1 MTDVLMP
8 ALSDSMQEGTILTWL
23 VDDGAAV
30 HAGQELAEIETD
42 KATVTYEARDDGV
55 LSIVAAAGETVAVG
69 EVIARVGQG
78 NGAAAAAAVADEP
91 GRVAEREIDRE
102 PQEPAQLP
110 SNGQDVAATPMARRI
125 ATAHG
130 IVLGDLQGSGPR
142 GRVVK
147 TDVLRAAG
155 IEPVPPAEPTPA
167 AASAA
172 APGPRDGDELVTPT
186 RLQALVARRM
196 AGAKATIPHFQV
208 QTEVEMTAALDFR
221 EQLKR
226 VSGAREQPA
235 PSFND
240 LIVKACAL
248 ALRRFPRA
256 NGSYVDGGF
265 RLHGH
270 VNVGIAV
277 AARDALVVPVVHD
290 ADVRTLGQ
298 IATASRQLAAAVRD
312 GSVTPPQ
319 LAGATF
325 TVSNLGMYGMTAI
338 TPVINPP
345 QAAILGVG
353 AIRETLARSTDGTIV
368 DRRLLTLTLSCD
380 HRILDGADAARF
392 LGDVRAL
399 LEDPAGLA
407 L

>member
-30 HAGQELAEIETD
+30 LGGQELAEIETD
-42 KATVTYEARDDGV
+42 KATVTFEAPADGM

-69 EVIARVGQG
+69 EVIARVGEGTAGSVREAPREEPVAAASAAPANG
-78 NGAAAAAAVADEP
+78 NGHRDE
-91 GRVAEREIDRE
+91 V
-102 PQEPAQLP
+102 
-110 SNGQDVAATPMARRI
+110 VATPMARRI
-125 ATAHG
+125 AAVHG
-130 IVLGDLQGSGPR
+130 VALDELSGTGPR

-147 TDVLRAAG
+147 TDVMRAAG
-155 IEPVPPAEPTPA
+155 IEPVPAAPAPESAPA
-167 AASAA
+167 PAS
-172 APGPRDGDELVTPT
+172 APGPGGGDELVTPT

-196 AGAKATIPHFQV
+196 AEAKATIPHFQV

-226 VSGAREQPA
+226 VTRAREQPT

-265 RLHGH
+265 RLHGQ

-290 ADVRTLGQ
+290 ADVRTLGE
-298 IATASRQLAAAVRD
+298 IATASRELAAAVRD

-319 LAGATF
+319 LSGATF

-353 AIRETLARSTDGTIV
+353 AIRETLSRAADGAIV

-380 HRILDGADAARF
+380 HRILDGAEAARF
-392 LGDVRAL
+392 LGDIRAL

>member
-23 VDDGAAV
+23 VDEGAAV
-30 HAGQELAEIETD
+30 LNGQELAEIETD
-42 KATVTYEARDDGV
+42 KATVTFEAPADGV

-69 EVIARVGQG
+69 EVIARVGEG
-78 NGAAAAAAVADEP
+78 DGAPAATPAVDGP

-102 PQEPAQLP
+102 RQEPAQQP
-110 SNGQDVAATPMARRI
+110 SNGHREDVAATPMARRI
-125 ATAHG
+125 AAAHG
-130 IVLGDLQGSGPR
+130 IALGELSGSGPR

-147 TDVLRAAG
+147 SDVIRAAG
-155 IEPVPPAEPTPA
+155 LAPEPRRPSPPPAEPQ
-167 AASAA
+167 
-172 APGPRDGDELVTPT
+172 DGDDLVTPT

-196 AGAKATIPHFQV
+196 AEAKATIPHFQV

-226 VSGAREQPA
+226 VTGAREQPT
-235 PSFND
+235 PSLND
-240 LIVKACAL
+240 LIVKASAL

-265 RLHGH
+265 RLHGR

-290 ADVRTLGQ
+290 ADVRTLGE
-298 IATASRQLAAAVRD
+298 IATASRELAAAVRD

-319 LAGATF
+319 LSGATF

-345 QAAILGVG
+345 QAAILGAG
-353 AIRETLARSTDGTIV
+353 AIRETLARAADGAII

-380 HRILDGADAARF
+380 HRILDGAEAARF
-392 LGDVRAL
+392 LGDIRAL

>member
-8 ALSDSMQEGTILTWL
+8 ALSDSMQEGTLLTWL

-42 KATVTYEARDDGV
+42 KATVTFEAPDDGV
-55 LSIVAAAGETVAVG
+55 LSIVATAGATVAVG
-69 EVIARVGQG
+69 EVIARVDEGDC
-78 NGAAAAAAVADEP
+78 AHAPTPAVDGT
-91 GRVAEREIDRE
+91 GRVAERENDRE
-102 PQEPAQLP
+102 PQESARQP
-110 SNGQDVAATPMARRI
+110 SNGHREDVAATPMARRI
-125 ATAHG
+125 AAAHG
-130 IVLGDLQGSGPR
+130 IALGELSGSGPR

-147 TDVLRAAG
+147 SDVIQAAG
-155 IEPVPPAEPTPA
+155 LAPEPARPSAPMAASPAEPQ
-167 AASAA
+167 
-172 APGPRDGDELVTPT
+172 GGDELVSPT

-196 AGAKATIPHFQV
+196 AEAKATIPHFQV

-226 VSGAREQPA
+226 VTGAREQPT
-235 PSFND
+235 PSLND
-240 LIVKACAL
+240 LIVKASAL
-248 ALRRFPRA
+248 VLRRFPRA

-265 RLHGH
+265 RLHGR

-290 ADVRTLGQ
+290 ADVRTLGE
-298 IATASRQLAAAVRD
+298 IAATSRELAAAVRD

-319 LAGATF
+319 LSGATF
-325 TVSNLGMYGMTAI
+325 TVSNLGMFGMTAI

-353 AIRETLARSTDGTIV
+353 AIREALARAADGAIV
-368 DRRLLTLTLSCD
+368 DRRLLTLTLSGD
-380 HRILDGADAARF
+380 HRILDGAEAARF
-392 LGDVRAL
+392 LGDIRAL

>member
-1 MTDVLMP
+1 LTDVLMP
-8 ALSDSMQEGTILTWL
+8 ALSDSMQEGTLLTWL

-42 KATVTYEARDDGV
+42 KATVTFEAPDDGV

-69 EVIARVGQG
+69 EVIARVGEG
-78 NGAAAAAAVADEP
+78 NGTAAVAASAAADQP
-91 GRVAEREIDRE
+91 GRVAEREIDR
-102 PQEPAQLP
+102 QRQKPAQQP
-110 SNGQDVAATPMARRI
+110 SNGRDVAATPMARRI
-125 ATAHG
+125 AAAHG
-130 IVLGDLQGSGPR
+130 IVLGDLEGSGPR

-155 IEPVPPAEPTPA
+155 VAEEPEQPRRPAPTPA
-167 AASAA
+167 PA
-172 APGPRDGDELVTPT
+172 REDGDEFVTPT

-196 AGAKATIPHFQV
+196 AEAKATIPHFQV
-208 QTEVEMTAALDFR
+208 QTEVEMTAAVDFR

-226 VSGAREQPA
+226 VTGSREQPA
-235 PSFND
+235 PSLND
-240 LIVKACAL
+240 LIVKASAL

-265 RLHGH
+265 RLHAR

-290 ADVRTLGQ
+290 ADVRTLGE
-298 IATASRQLAAAVRD
+298 IATASRELAAAVRD

-319 LAGATF
+319 LSGATF

-353 AIRETLARSTDGTIV
+353 AIRETLVRAADGAIV
-368 DRRLLTLTLSCD
+368 DRRLLTLTLSGD
-380 HRILDGADAARF
+380 HRILDGAQAARF
-392 LGDVRAL
+392 LGDIRAL